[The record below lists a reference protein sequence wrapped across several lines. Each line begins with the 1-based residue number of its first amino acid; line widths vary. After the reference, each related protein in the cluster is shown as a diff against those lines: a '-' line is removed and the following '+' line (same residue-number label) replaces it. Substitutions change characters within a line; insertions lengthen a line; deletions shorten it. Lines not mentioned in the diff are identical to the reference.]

1 MSSPMSSKRGAGV
14 AASDATVLTDV
25 ITQLRRVLRRSIR
38 TDYPWERWTM
48 AQVEVLQTLDESGP
62 IRINELAERLRLAQ
76 STVST
81 LLGTLTTAKLVLRQ
95 SDPADRRASVV
106 ELTPDGRRD
115 LSEWLAAHQRRIG
128 SALGRLDAA
137 DRAAVLA
144 ALPALGRLVDALRS
158 QS

>member
-1 MSSPMSSKRGAGV
+1 MSSKRAGV
-14 AASDATVLTDV
+14 ASADATVLTDV

-48 AQVEVLQTLDESGP
+48 AQIEVLQTLEESGP
-62 IRINELAERLRLAQ
+62 IRVNELAERLRLAQ
-76 STVST
+76 STVSA
-81 LLGTLTTAKLVLRQ
+81 LLSALTTAKLVLRQ

-137 DRAAVLA
+137 DRTAVLA
-144 ALPALGRLVDALRS
+144 ALPALSRLVDALRAES
-158 QS
+158 